1 PLGPGPGLPP
11 APGSS
16 ATSPGPPLL
25 PLTIRDESGG
35 RHFELSFPH
44 RHWQDRGSS
53 TVTSLLFPPLPPG
66 TPAGELV
73 VDQVMAVE
81 QAPEAR
87 LVVLLDGKRPGE
99 RIPLGAQVALGPYT
113 ARVESA
119 RLLQDGSER
128 RLALELEADST
139 VAGRRFLSPEQVRL

>member
-1 PLGPGPGLPP
+1 GGRARPPAIPGLTPRGRGPALPRAPGPS
-11 APGSS
+11 APGP
-16 ATSPGPPLL
+16 APPLL

-35 RHFELSFPH
+35 RHFELSFPP

-53 TVTSLLFPPLPPG
+53 TITSLMFPPLAAD
-66 TPAGELV
+66 TRAAELV

-99 RIPLGAQVALGPYT
+99 
-113 ARVESA
+113 
-119 RLLQDGSER
+119 
-128 RLALELEADST
+128 
-139 VAGRRFLSPEQVRL
+139 